1 MQQQGI
7 AEGVDGTPTFRIN
20 GRPSG
25 RSINAML
32 DQVRA
37 AADAADVP

>member
-1 MQQQGI
+1 MQQQAIADGI
-7 AEGVDGTPTFRIN
+7 DGTPTFRIN
-20 GRPSG
+20 GRPGG